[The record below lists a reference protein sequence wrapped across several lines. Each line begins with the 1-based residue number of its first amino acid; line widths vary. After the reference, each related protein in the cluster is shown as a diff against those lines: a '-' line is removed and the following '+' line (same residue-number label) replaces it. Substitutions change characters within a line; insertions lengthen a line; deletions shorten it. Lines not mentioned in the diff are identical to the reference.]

1 MRAYIFVHLGCE
13 FVRVCICI
21 IAYIC
26 MYIHIYMTFVY
37 MCLYPMC
44 SVFAC
49 MHTDIDFSEFNILEE
64 VRVDELNGEDNSVC
78 VCVYM

>member
-1 MRAYIFVHLGCE
+1 M
-13 FVRVCICI
+13 CICI

-26 MYIHIYMTFVY
+26 MYINLYMTFV
-37 MCLYPMC
+37 CLYPMC